1 MREKELTM
9 FSKLEKFLDSFI
21 KMGVPG
27 YDISVYHKGRE
38 VYRHQNGVTSLK
50 NKTPMTAHEFY
61 NVYSCS
67 KTITVTA
74 AMILIERGLLSL
86 DDKLSKYLPEFE
98 KMTVK
103 CEGGVREAKEAITIK
118 QLFTMTAG
126 FNYNLNAPSL
136 IKCREE
142 TNGRCQTREAMKYL
156 ALEPLDFEPGKY
168 YQYSLCHDVLAAVV
182 EVVAGVTFGEFV
194 KKNIFDVA
202 GMTETTYLPSPEL
215 IEKISGQFRYNA
227 QTREM
232 VEIGKDASYRIGSE
246 YESGGAGIVS
256 TVDDYIKFT
265 EALRTGKL
273 LSQESITEMTKDQLT
288 PEQSSTRND
297 PNYGYGLGFRAPIGE
312 GVTDFGW
319 GGAAGAYIAIDR
331 EREISIFYAQHVLMS
346 PNGAMRYKIAGLV
359 KECLGYTSASTPEAC
374 YPCATLA

>member
-1 MREKELTM
+1 VKTA
-9 FSKLEKFLDSFI
+9 D
-21 KMGVPG
+21 GG
-27 YDISVYHKGRE
+27 
-38 VYRHQNGVTSLK
+38 LK
-50 NKTPMTAHEFY
+50 RAEN
-61 NVYSCS
+61 S
-67 KTITVTA
+67 IR
-74 AMILIERGLLSL
+74 II
-86 DDKLSKYLPEFE
+86 D
-98 KMTVK
+98 
-103 CEGGVREAKEAITIK
+103 
-118 QLFTMTAG
+118 LFRMTAG
-126 FNYNLNAPSL
+126 FNYDLRSPSL
-136 IKCREE
+136 NRLRKE
-142 TNGRCQTREAMKYL
+142 TEGVSSTRDFARYH
-156 ALEPLDFEPGKY
+156 ACEPLECESGTLW
-168 YQYSLCHDVLAAVV
+168 QYSLAHDVIASLV
-182 EVVAGVTFGEFV
+182 EVVADEEFNAFC

-227 QTREM
+227 ETREM

-273 LSQESITEMTKDQLT
+273 ISQESITEMTKDQLT